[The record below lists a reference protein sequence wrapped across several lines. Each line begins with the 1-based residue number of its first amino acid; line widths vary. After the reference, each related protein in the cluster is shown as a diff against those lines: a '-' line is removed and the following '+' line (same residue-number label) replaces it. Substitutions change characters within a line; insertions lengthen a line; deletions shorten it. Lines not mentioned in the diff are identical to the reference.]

1 MRMAKLI
8 IDIINPTISLIS
20 KPSTSSNKCEGTLEF
35 TIKSTPNASIIIVA
49 TIPSGQVSKDDL
61 RELAYDLGSG
71 YQLAPNFYRTTAQY
85 PFLSTDQWTK
95 YKEITLN
102 NTGEAKVRVVL
113 ANSEKAGEYLTTKVY
128 VKDVTNNK
136 EETKEFTRYNDDIK
150 CKIGLEPIAIN
161 DNATIDSGTSKNI
174 YILQNDERI
183 HYIPDLNNVTILTQ
197 PTHGTV
203 SWLFGYA
210 RYTNNGDGATTDFF
224 TYTVETPNGLS
235 NTATVNITINQAPL
249 VIENDTNIRIYF
261 DASGSMNS
269 TLSPLQSMRDT
280 LLKDKLISYYNNDI
294 NLYNSKVKI
303 LEVALNSPHSAAYE
317 NPFAMLNYENETISG
332 KVISLVFQDEA
343 DIFAVP
349 PFSINSPSN
358 VNHNRELPILRN
370 RLNNFADNYYNGV
383 LFQIATIAGT
393 QGEQDEI
400 DAFRTYMDAINS
412 GKGVYSGTNGLSDK
426 SEVRIKLDVTPAST
440 AQYYTDLIVEELNNL
455 GFNIT

>member
-49 TIPSGQVSKDDL
+49 TIPSGQLDKDDL
-61 RELAYDLGSG
+61 RELSYDLGAG
-71 YQLAPNFYRTTAQY
+71 YQLAPNEYRTTAQY
-85 PFLSTDQWTK
+85 PSLSTDQWTK
-95 YKEITLN
+95 YKEVTLN

-113 ANSEKAGEYLTTKVY
+113 SNSEKAGEYLTTKVY
-128 VKDVTNNK
+128 VKDVTNSK

-203 SWLFGYA
+203 LWLFGYA

-235 NTATVNITINQAPL
+235 NTATVNITINQEIK
-249 VIENDTNIRIYF
+249 VIDNNTNVNIIF
-261 DASGSMNS
+261 DDSGSMG
-269 TLSPLQSMRDT
+269 DT
-280 LLKDKLISYYNNDI
+280 
-294 NLYNSKVKI
+294 
-303 LEVALNSPHSAAYE
+303 
-317 NPFAMLNYENETISG
+317 
-332 KVISLVFQDEA
+332 
-343 DIFAVP
+343 
-349 PFSINSPSN
+349 
-358 VNHNRELPILRN
+358 LPILKSMVDNELKTKLLPYYDTLADYEARVN
-370 RLNNFADNYYNGV
+370 ISYMGKDERFLRHIANKLDYTGNSIFLIFQNEATNFQNGYQTYQSYDPLEPAYVTDIDLFNNNLNSYTSQFNAV
-383 LFQIATIAGT
+383 MFQVESGAYPAGF
-393 QGEQDEI
+393 QRWLEFVKKGEG
-400 DAFRTYMDAINS
+400 N
-412 GKGVYSGTNGLSDK
+412 YSGDKGLSDRNTFNMRYDIFGTTL
-426 SEVRIKLDVTPAST
+426 EGAS
-440 AQYYTDLIVEELNNL
+440 AQYYTDLIVGELNNL